1 MINALIVNS
10 SLTYAKHVNN
20 NIKLI
25 LMVFATKILL
35 INVIYMDLLGNV
47 LVVRFQIL
55 CRVMLV
61 LNLLLDVC
69 LRVLIINVVSVGLA
83 EFWSMETAVES

>member
-10 SLTYAKHVNN
+10 SLTYAKHADN

-47 LVVRFQIL
+47 LVVRFPII

-69 LRVLIINVVSVGLA
+69 LRVLIINVVSAGLA
-83 EFWSMETAVES
+83 ELWSMETAVES